1 MEGTLDP
8 FDYVLAEALGE
19 RITTVRSWPNA
30 EIVEWKAFYV
40 YRHAMREMESDG

>member
-19 RITTVRSWPNA
+19 RLPVVRSWPNA
-30 EIVEWKAFYV
+30 EIVEWRAFYV
-40 YRHAMREMESDG
+40 YREAMQNRESNG